1 MTSRMASNKS
11 ATADFLLCV
20 LHQAGYL
27 VPQDL
32 KKALKLCKQ
41 AASKGNLDA
50 QKTLAIILEES
61 DFNSPFFEEALNWF
75 VTTDNCV
82 VPEGLHTAA
91 NLLTLAGENLR
102 SSDRVMSLYE
112 RAAQLGYLPSRNNL
126 ALGLADRGYYFE
138 ACAHLSYAAEQ
149 GYELAQF
156 NLERMRPTDYME
168 QRWLLELEQANRN

>member
-1 MTSRMASNKS
+1 MTNRVASKKS
-11 ATADFLLCV
+11 ASADFLLCV
-20 LHQAGYL
+20 LHQSGYL

-41 AASKGNLDA
+41 AASKGSLEA

-61 DFNSPFFEEALNWF
+61 DFSSPFFAEAFDWF
-75 VTTDNCV
+75 VTASNCV

-91 NLLTLAGENLR
+91 NLLTLAGENPG

-126 ALGLADRGYYFE
+126 ALGLADRGFYFE
-138 ACAHLSYAAEQ
+138 ARAHLSYAAEQ
-149 GYELAQF
+149 GYRLARF
-156 NLERMRPTDYME
+156 NLERMRPNNYME
-168 QRWLLELEQANRN
+168 ERWQMELEQASRN